1 MVLTRHVHALVRPE
15 SKVKRLC
22 LHAEGDLV
30 AWAESNQTVS
40 LGRLGETGIAV
51 LSQFSV
57 PHRVSFMLFHRMHLV
72 IGDEIGSIS
81 FYDHEG
87 HLLESQELDGGVQSC
102 EPIGL
107 KLAVISGMGS
117 AHLIQFERP
126 SQNLSEQ
133 FGLGDVLQMVASKDT
148 IYVAQQDGSVLAMNE
163 SGVHWRRPARGHH
176 GERITGIGVTR
187 NGSLFLTR
195 EGHALVAGEEE
206 AIEFEMWVNG
216 SLSVRK
222 DLRTRMLT
230 SSPSNLGAIL
240 GFDDGTVH
248 LLRED
253 GEMEEVLSTGY
264 PVFSCFEQQSS
275 VVASSWFY
283 IHGRSD
289 ESVWKV
295 EHQGMP
301 SMLCGHPTQDV
312 VLFAGDDQND
322 YTEPEPIGCIDL
334 KGEVVETDTA
344 ELTGWFQN
352 ANSSVALTAEQ
363 LYSEGDEDVLMH
375 LTEDERASYGEGI
388 TTDQPTNSLLAAMG
402 TAEHS
407 SPSSGAMLDEE
418 DLMSALNSTEELS
431 VEETGILLDA
441 LSAAVDEV
449 HPPRAIAGDDQRHQC
464 EDDGT
469 CLVLLD
475 GRGSYD
481 PQGQIVQWSW
491 LDGRGQEL
499 SNTPQLKLRLPVG
512 RHAFELRVVDRQGS
526 WTTDSLVVH
535 VEDGSTS

>member
-15 SKVKRLC
+15 SKVKQFC
-22 LHAEGDLV
+22 LSAEEDLV

-40 LGRLGETGIAV
+40 LGRLEDTGITV

-57 PHRVSFMLFHRMHLV
+57 PQRVSFMLFHRTHLV

-87 HLLESQELDGGVQSC
+87 NLLESQEMDGGVQSC
-102 EPIGL
+102 EPMGL

-117 AHLIQFERP
+117 VHLVQFERP
-126 SQNLSEQ
+126 SQNLSERL
-133 FGLGDVLQMVASKDT
+133 GLGDVLQMVVSKDT
-148 IYVAQQDGSVLAMNE
+148 IYVAQQDGSVLAMNDA
-163 SGVHWRRPARGHH
+163 SVHWRRPARGHH
-176 GERITGIGVTR
+176 GERITGMGVTR

-206 AIEFEMWVNG
+206 AIEFEMWVDG
-216 SLSVRK
+216 SLLLRK
-222 DLRTRMLT
+222 DLRMRMLT
-230 SSPSNLGAIL
+230 SSSSNLGAVL

-253 GEMEEVLSTGY
+253 GGMDEVLSTGY
-264 PVFSCFEQQSS
+264 PVFSCFEHQSS

-283 IHGRSD
+283 IHGFSD
-289 ESVWKV
+289 EQVWKV

-301 SMLCGHPTQDV
+301 SMLCSHPKQDLI
-312 VLFAGDDQND
+312 LFAGDDQND

-334 KGEVVETDTA
+334 KREVVETDTA

-363 LYSEGDEDVLMH
+363 LYSEGEDDVLMH
-375 LTEDERASYGEGI
+375 LTEDERASYDEGASA
-388 TTDQPTNSLLAAMG
+388 DQPTNSLLAAMG
-402 TAEHS
+402 AVEPVS
-407 SPSSGAMLDEE
+407 ESNEAILDEE
-418 DLMSALNSTEELS
+418 ELMDALNSTEELS
-431 VEETGILLDA
+431 IEETGLLLDA

-449 HPPRAIAGDDQRHQC
+449 HPPRAIAGDDQRHQS

-481 PQGQIVQWSW
+481 PHDQIVQWSW

-512 RHAFELRVVDRQGS
+512 GHTFELRVVDRQGS